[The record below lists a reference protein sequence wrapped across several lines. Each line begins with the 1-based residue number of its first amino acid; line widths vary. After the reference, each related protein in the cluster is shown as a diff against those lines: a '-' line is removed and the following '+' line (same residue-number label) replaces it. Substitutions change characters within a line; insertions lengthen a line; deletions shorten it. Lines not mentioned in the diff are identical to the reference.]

1 MFAYSPV
8 ARKMVLKR
16 LGITYQAIAQELRV
30 DPSLVSHVI
39 AGRRTQGPQGRR
51 VMAHIAQIIGA
62 PMEEVFPGSERRK
75 GPGPRDPLPVSDAA

>member
-16 LGITYQAIAQELRV
+16 LGITNLAIATDLKV
-30 DPSLVSHVI
+30 DPSLVSHVL

-51 VMAHIAQIIGA
+51 VMEHIANIIGA
-62 PMEEVFPGSERRK
+62 PLETVFPGAERRR
-75 GPGPRDPLPVSDAA
+75 GPGPRDPFPVGRAA

>member
-16 LGITYQAIAQELRV
+16 LGITNLAIAKELRV

-39 AGRRTQGPQGRR
+39 AGRRTQGPLGRQ
-51 VMAHIAQIIGA
+51 VMAHIAQIVGA

-75 GPGPRDPLPVSDAA
+75 GPGPRDPLSVGEAA